1 MNRNAPS
8 SWFDLPPDAATFEPV
23 SQEFAFVR
31 LWRGFMTARAMIAG
45 LLLIMQVFNSM
56 IGQAVNPWMI
66 ALCVAY
72 FVATVVVRFFARPS
86 PPGLTFDP
94 HWVSTIGVDLVAFSA
109 LQFLQLGPLNYT
121 PLFAL
126 PVLVAAVLG
135 SLLLALA
142 TAAAVT
148 LLQLSEAWW
157 FSLQVGSDA
166 AAGMMQAGLGGI
178 GFFILALMVNQL
190 SSRLAREELTA
201 RRSLL
206 AARMQIQVNELVIE
220 TLTDGVLVIDN
231 NGIVRAAN
239 PAARRLLSP
248 DDSSRRAPFVLAA
261 EKSWMPLVELAQQT
275 FIQRQACRA
284 DVLLE
289 SAGPS
294 GHSMQRVH
302 VRTRLTEGYGS
313 GEENLCV
320 MFVED
325 LREMEARIRTEKL
338 AAMGR
343 MSAAVA
349 HEIRNPLAAIMQ
361 ANSLLEEDLSTPA
374 HRQLTRMVGQNTLR
388 LSRIVE
394 DVLDV
399 SRVQS
404 RAADP
409 NAPGID
415 LAQTVRVI
423 CADWSRQNDCA
434 ARLLVALHEPGALAV
449 FDEDH
454 LRRVLIN
461 LLDNALRHAEQADGA
476 IEVSTTSGQ
485 GEPLQ
490 LRVWSRGPMIERTV
504 QARLFEPFFSSDSR
518 SSGLGLYICRELCM
532 RHDASIGYQRTQ
544 RRGLEGNEFFVTLRA
559 QPQPDA
565 APGPVLTHVQMT
577 LT

>member
-1 MNRNAPS
+1 MRLATPS
-8 SWFDLPPDAATFEPV
+8 SWFDLPPEAANFEPV

-45 LLLIMQVFNSM
+45 LLLIMQVFNTM
-56 IGQAVNPWMI
+56 IGQPVNPWLI
-66 ALCVAY
+66 GLCAAY
-72 FVATVVVRFFARPS
+72 LAATAAVRFFARPS

-94 HWVSTIGVDLVAFSA
+94 HWVSTIGVDLIAFSA
-109 LQFLQLGPLNYT
+109 LQFLQFGPLNYT

-157 FSLQVGSDA
+157 FSLQIGSDA
-166 AAGMMQAGLGGI
+166 AAGLMQAGLGGI

-206 AARMQIQVNELVIE
+206 AARMQIQVNELVID

-239 PAARRLLSP
+239 PAARRLLSQG
-248 DDSSRRAPFVLAA
+248 DDSRRAPFVLAA
-261 EKSWMPLVELAQQT
+261 EKGWMPLVELAQQT
-275 FIQRQACRA
+275 FLQRQACRA
-284 DVLLE
+284 DVQLE
-289 SAGPS
+289 SVNAS
-294 GHSMQRVH
+294 GHSAQHVH
-302 VRTRLTEGYGS
+302 VRTRLTQGYGS

-320 MFVED
+320 MFLED

-374 HRQLTRMVGQNTLR
+374 HRQLTHMVGQNTLR

-399 SRVQS
+399 SRVHS

-409 NAPGID
+409 SAPGLD
-415 LAQTVRVI
+415 LSQTVRVI
-423 CADWSRQNDCA
+423 CAEWSRQNNCET
-434 ARLLVALHEPGALAV
+434 RLQLALAEPGGLAA

-461 LLDNALRHAEQADGA
+461 LLDNALRHAESANGA
-476 IEVSTTSGQ
+476 IQVGTSAGQ

-490 LRVWSRGPMIERTV
+490 LRVWSWGPMIERTV

-532 RHDASIGYQRTQ
+532 RHDASIGYQRVQ
-544 RRGLEGNEFFVTLRA
+544 RGGLDGNEFFVTLRA
-559 QPQPDA
+559 QTLPGS
-565 APGPVLTHVQMT
+565 APGLAASHVQMT